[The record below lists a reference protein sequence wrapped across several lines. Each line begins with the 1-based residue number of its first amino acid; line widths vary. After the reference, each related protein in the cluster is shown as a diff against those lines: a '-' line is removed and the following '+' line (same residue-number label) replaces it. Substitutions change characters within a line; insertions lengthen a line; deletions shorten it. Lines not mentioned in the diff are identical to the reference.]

1 MKRVEPLRP
10 TINLD
15 RLAEISERASAVI
28 DRVRESMLAPESRKS
43 PPRFS
48 AAQLADLCGVD
59 KNKIAYTAKKGKLP
73 PGTKH
78 GQRLEWTLA
87 ETRQWVREFRADF
100 LRDPELAGA
109 AVITVANLKGGVGK
123 TTTTM
128 CLAQRLSLL
137 GHKVLLIDLD
147 PQASLTHLNGILPP
161 EVSDD
166 NTVLNLCAGK
176 VNSLMGCV
184 QDTYWDGISLIP
196 ANNAL
201 FNIEFLMPARQQSE
215 DGFQFWRVLESGLE
229 ECVSH
234 FDVILIDT
242 PPSIS
247 YSTLMAISAAQ
258 GLILPC
264 PPASLDVA
272 SLQQFFALTTEVL
285 TGLYRSTN
293 SEKAFSFIDVLI
305 NKPERESIATAV
317 RQWITA
323 SYGGMIL
330 PVEIPKTSIAGTASS
345 VHGTAYDLDS
355 SVNQKTLERALTAYN
370 QFGDYLEQQV
380 MAIWSADAEAMEQ
393 AS

>member
-1 MKRVEPLRP
+1 MKRVEPLHP
-10 TINLD
+10 TIDLD

-43 PPRFS
+43 PPRFT

-59 KNKIAYTAKKGKLP
+59 KNKISYTAKKGKLP
-73 PGTKH
+73 PGNKH

-87 ETRQWVREFRADF
+87 ETRQWVREFRSDF

-109 AVITVANLKGGVGK
+109 AVLAVANLKGGVGK

-137 GHKVLLIDLD
+137 GHNVLLIDLD
-147 PQASLTHLNGILPP
+147 AQASLTHLNGILPP

-166 NTVLNLCAGK
+166 STVLNLCAGEID
-176 VNSLMGCV
+176 SLLSCV
-184 QDTYWDGISLIP
+184 QETYWDGISLIP

-201 FNIEFLMPARQQSE
+201 FNIEFLMPARQRNE
-215 DGFQFWRVLESGLE
+215 DGFEFWRVLENGLE
-229 ECVSH
+229 ECINK

-293 SEKAFSFIDVLI
+293 SSKSFSFINILI
-305 NKPERESIATAV
+305 NKPERETIATAV
-317 RQWITA
+317 RQWMTA
-323 SYGGMIL
+323 SYSGMIL

-355 SVNQKTLERALTAYN
+355 SVNQKTLARAITAYDQLGN
-370 QFGDYLEQQV
+370 YVEQQV
-380 MAIWSADAEAMEQ
+380 MAIWSADAESLERV
-393 AS
+393 S

>member
-1 MKRVEPLRP
+1 MKRVEPLHP

-15 RLAEISERASAVI
+15 RLAEISDRASDVI
-28 DRVRESMLAPESRKS
+28 DRVRESMLAPEARKS
-43 PPRFS
+43 PPRFT
-48 AAQLADLCGVD
+48 AAQLAELCGCD
-59 KNKIAYTAKKGKLP
+59 KNKIAYMAKKGTLP
-73 PGTKH
+73 PGTKK

-87 ETRQWVREFRADF
+87 EARLWVREFRSEY
-100 LRDPELAGA
+100 LRDPEVAA
-109 AVITVANLKGGVGK
+109 AVVITIANLKGGVGK

-137 GHKVLLIDLD
+137 GHNVLLIDLD

-161 EVSDD
+161 EVLDSS
-166 NTVLNLCAGK
+166 TVLHLCAGK
-176 VNSLMGCV
+176 VDSLMGCV

-201 FNIEFLMPARQQSE
+201 FNIEFLMPARQRAE
-215 DGFQFWRVLESGLE
+215 EGFQFWRVLQNGLS
-229 ECVSH
+229 ECIDK

-247 YSTLMAISAAQ
+247 YSTLMAICAAQ

-272 SLQQFFALTTEVL
+272 SLQQFFSLTTEIL
-285 TGLYRSTN
+285 TGMYRSTD
-293 SEKAFSFIDVLI
+293 SDKAFNFIDILI
-305 NKPERESIATAV
+305 NKPERESIATSV

-323 SYGGMIL
+323 SYGGIIL
-330 PVEIPKTSIAGTASS
+330 PCEIPKTSIAGTASS

-355 SVNQKTLERALTAYN
+355 SVNQKTLERALAAYN
-370 QFGDYLEQQV
+370 QFGDYVEQQI
-380 MAIWSADAEAMEQ
+380 MAMWSADAEAMELV
-393 AS
+393 S